1 MNAFKRGKLI
11 IGKIILLCTHLILY
25 SEKMSTISI
34 VPSMI
39 VFMQYLIL
47 SVSYVKL
54 MEHYLIIFLSSS

>member
-1 MNAFKRGKLI
+1 MNAFKKGKLI
-11 IGKIILLCTHLILY
+11 IGKIILLYTHLILY
-25 SEKMSTISI
+25 SEQMSTISI

-54 MEHYLIIFLSSS
+54 MENYLIIFLS